1 MKTLKFK
8 LIAAAITAIALLNG
22 RPLQAQVK
30 GADVSW
36 VTQMEASG
44 YVWYNSS
51 GVKQDVFTILKGLGF
66 NAIRLRVWVN
76 PSGGWCGKTDV
87 VNKAKRA
94 KAAGFDVMLDFHY
107 SDSWADPGKQTKPA
121 AWSSITDIS
130 QLCTQ
135 VYNHT
140 LDVCNAVKS
149 AGVTPKWVQVGNE
162 TNNGMLWPE
171 GKASTNMKNFAW
183 LVNSGNDAVKAV
195 FPSAVV
201 IVHLSNG
208 YDNSLYRWLFDGL
221 KANGARYDC
230 IGMSLYPSPSDW
242 STKTSQCLA
251 NMKDM
256 KSRYG
261 KSVMICEV
269 GMSWDQPT
277 ACGNFLKDIIAKVR
291 SVGGLGVFYW
301 EPQAYNWQGYTLG
314 AWDPNTKKPTAA
326 LSVIAS
332 AKAPVAVEN
341 VETQSPFAVY
351 PNPLAQNQP
360 LVIKANHGNSI
371 QKVKILTVNG
381 QVIGEYTPAKCVT
394 FSLNQLRLAPG
405 TYFVQIEALNNRTVQ
420 TLIVK

>member
-1 MKTLKFK
+1 MKTVKLM
-8 LIAAAITAIALLNG
+8 LIAVATMGVALLWT

-171 GKASTNMKNFAW
+171 GKASTNMRNFAW

-195 FPSAVV
+195 FPSAIV

-221 KANGARYDC
+221 KANNARYDC

-242 STKTSQCLA
+242 STKNTQCLN

-256 KSRYG
+256 KSHYG
-261 KSVMICEV
+261 KKVMICEV

-277 ACGNFLKDIIAKVR
+277 ACANFLKDIIAKAR
-291 SVGGLGVFYW
+291 SVGALGVFYW
-301 EPQAYNWQGYTLG
+301 EPEAYNWQGYTLG
-314 AWDPNTKKPTAA
+314 AWDWNTKRPTAA

-341 VETQSPFAVY
+341 IEKGSNFTLY
-351 PNPLAQNQP
+351 PNPLGQNQP
-360 LVIKANHGNSI
+360 LVIKATNGNNI
-371 QKVKILTVNG
+371 QKVRILTVNG
-381 QVIGEYTPAKCVT
+381 QVIAEYAPVNSEMLT
-394 FSLNQLRLAPG
+394 LNQLKLIPG
-405 TYFVQIEALNNRTVQ
+405 TYFVQIEGQHQRTVQ
-420 TLIVK
+420 TLLVK